1 MNILICR
8 TTQSLTS
15 HPLLVSVRVWTS
27 YSSQAW
33 TGTEIDRQTPS
44 LNGSSLACPSQWGLC
59 PSFKNMAAC
68 SIQSSF
74 QLQPSIKQANTQHPG
89 LICPRAKIFTFACS
103 LILHWAP
110 KKSHTG
116 LTHIQVRQR
125 LWVLCEGFDSIIEI
139 KTNY

>member
-44 LNGSSLACPSQWGLC
+44 LNGSSLPLT
-59 PSFKNMAAC
+59 M
-68 SIQSSF
+68 
-74 QLQPSIKQANTQHPG
+74 
-89 LICPRAKIFTFACS
+89 RS
-103 LILHWAP
+103 L
-110 KKSHTG
+110 ST
-116 LTHIQVRQR
+116 V
-125 LWVLCEGFDSIIEI
+125 
-139 KTNY
+139 